1 MAQPGQPHSNPRPWR
16 PQTTTSDLIPA
27 DCSLPMVVSANRLVR
42 MANEQ
47 RRERQDQDH
56 RAMMRR
62 HRSTI
67 ALAILVSYL
76 LAGGVSLH
84 YAGADLMCVAKVCL
98 GDPAAC
104 CDVDGSSISFERGAA
119 ATVAS
124 AAGQSAARG
133 SCCASEVEITGMK
146 SADQCG
152 MVAAG
157 SSSDHAA
164 CCSDSFRMTDH
175 CPSHGQGQSDHS
187 HFPFC
192 PGHCPVCGQGK
203 VVVVILSNAW
213 RPIPQCVGWVTADL
227 WFAPV
232 EGASHDLLRPPIA

>member
-1 MAQPGQPHSNPRPWR
+1 
-16 PQTTTSDLIPA
+16 
-27 DCSLPMVVSANRLVR
+27 MVVTANRFVR
-42 MANEQ
+42 AANEQ

-56 RAMMRR
+56 RDMMRR

-104 CDVDGSSISFERGAA
+104 CGADGGPSSFEHGAA
-119 ATVAS
+119 GASSTPGS
-124 AAGQSAARG
+124 AADQSAAHG
-133 SCCASEVEITGMK
+133 SCCASGVEIAGMK
-146 SADQCG
+146 SADRCG
-152 MVAAG
+152 MAAAG
-157 SSSDHAA
+157 SCSDHSVR
-164 CCSDSFRMTDH
+164 CSDSFRVTDH
-175 CPSHGQGQSDHS
+175 CPSDGQGQSDHS

-203 VVVVILSNAW
+203 VVVVILINAW
-213 RPIPQCVGWVTADL
+213 RPMPQCVGWVTADL